1 MYVLLFDMQFDELFK
16 FKNDIFSI
24 IEDKIILNI
33 KVEYNLVGIIGA
45 PKANHFNC
53 IIFNPLG
60 KTIDPYFKS
69 STIYY
74 HDGLKNNGKVT
85 PLGKNEDWK
94 NLGIPYIVLYTMED
108 L

>member
-1 MYVLLFDMQFDELFK
+1 MFLLFDFQFDELIK
-16 FKNDIFSI
+16 FKSDIFSI

-33 KVEYNLVGIIGA
+33 NVEYNLVGIIAA

-53 IIFNPLG
+53 IIFNSLG
-60 KTIDPYFKS
+60 KTIDPFFKS
-69 STIYY
+69 NTIYY

-94 NLGIPYIVLYTMED
+94 NL
-108 L
+108 